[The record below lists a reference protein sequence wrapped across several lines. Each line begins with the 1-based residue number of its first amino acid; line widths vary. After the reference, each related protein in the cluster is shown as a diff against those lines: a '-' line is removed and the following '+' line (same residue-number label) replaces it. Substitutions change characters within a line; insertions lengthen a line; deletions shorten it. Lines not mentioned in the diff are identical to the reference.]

1 MRTQRTHE
9 SLYSAISHQGSAVL
23 MSKLERIAVLVPC
36 LDEALT
42 VAKVVDDF
50 RLALPQATIYVI
62 DNGSTDGTA
71 AIAAAHGA
79 RVLFETRRGKG
90 FAMRTAFRRI
100 DADIYVMVDGDDTY
114 PAESV
119 QALLEPVVA
128 GKADMTIGSRT
139 MAGTSSDFRGINRL
153 GNRLLPWLLRVLLRV
168 RVTDLLSGYR
178 VMTRDLVKSLPIAAR
193 DFEIE
198 AELTVKSVERSLRLI
213 EVPINLRARPEGSV
227 SKIRIVRDGRRIA
240 WTILLLF
247 RDYRPMAFFGGLGLA
262 FMLVGLIPGLV
273 VVAEFI
279 QTGLVPRFPSAI
291 LAVALELTGML
302 LIAVGLILSAVSRR
316 FQEIEIKLDMLG
328 DRRSDEP

>member
-1 MRTQRTHE
+1 
-9 SLYSAISHQGSAVL
+9 

-36 LDEALT
+36 LNEALT

-50 RLALPQATIYVI
+50 RLALPQAAIYVI
-62 DNGSTDGTA
+62 DNGSTDGTPE
-71 AIAAAHGA
+71 IAAARGA
-79 RVLFETRRGKG
+79 QVLYETRRGKG

-100 DADIYVMVDGDDTY
+100 EADIYVMVDGDDTY
-114 PAESV
+114 PAESIH
-119 QALLEPVVA
+119 ALLEPVVA

-139 MAGTSSDFRGINRL
+139 MAGTSSDFKHLNRL
-153 GNRLLPWLLRVLLRV
+153 GNRILPWLLRFLLRV

-198 AELTVKSVERSLRLI
+198 AELTVKSVERSFRLI
-213 EVPINLRARPEGSV
+213 EVPIDLRARPEGSF
-227 SKIRIVRDGRRIA
+227 SKIRIFRDGRRIA

-262 FMLVGLIPGLV
+262 LMLVGLIPGLV
-273 VVAEFI
+273 VITEFI
-279 QTGLVPRFPSAI
+279 KTGLVPRFPSAI
-291 LAVALELTGML
+291 LAVALELAGVL
-302 LIAVGLILSAVSRR
+302 SIAVGLVLSAVSRR

-328 DRRSDEP
+328 DRLSDDS